1 MAMLDQRISIA
12 QSPHSPQ
19 PDDWDG
25 EPRKVASRGGSNL
38 LQKNT
43 GRRELD
49 WWFDIGFLNTYV
61 FRTDDDDDVDD
72 DDDDDMV
79 LFSGHDSW
87 LIVVFWLMI
96 RSFHIGLE
104 SVRSFCCDLT
114 FYRNRAP
121 SFTGL
126 IAGLLQVWC
135 LKPLPVYSSP
145 QKDGKVKSR

>member
-1 MAMLDQRISIA
+1 MLDQRISIA

-61 FRTDDDDDVDD
+61 FRTDDDDDDVD

-96 RSFHIGLE
+96 DGETNL
-104 SVRSFCCDLT
+104 
-114 FYRNRAP
+114 N
-121 SFTGL
+121 
-126 IAGLLQVWC
+126 
-135 LKPLPVYSSP
+135 LPVWGVVVS
-145 QKDGKVKSR
+145 QKKQTTEMTRVA